1 MLKIQHCVGIY
12 MQDAFGLK
20 IRSSDRRITEKDKL
34 LLRHKN
40 FIILF
45 SIFAQIMVVK
55 LIIVEMFVN
64 SNQMLI

>member
-1 MLKIQHCVGIY
+1 

-40 FIILF
+40 FISLF

>member
-1 MLKIQHCVGIY
+1 